1 MKLER
6 ESGLLRMY
14 LGLFITMA
22 VGKKIQKSL
31 FLILKK
37 LGPFIKAVGKML
49 KVNLC
54 INGFFSHRKPLPVK
68 IIQNIWYLIFLGDF
82 LSKSIYSKKI
92 YIFEQK
98 SKINSHNHC
107 NWYKMA

>member
-37 LGPFIKAVGKML
+37 LGPFIKAVSKKL
-49 KVNLC
+49 KVILC
-54 INGFFSHRKPLPVK
+54 ICEFLSHRKPLRIK
-68 IIQNIWYLIFLGDF
+68 IIQNI
-82 LSKSIYSKKI
+82 
-92 YIFEQK
+92 
-98 SKINSHNHC
+98 
-107 NWYKMA
+107 